1 MAAHLLH
8 KQTRNAT
15 YVVHGVC
22 RKNSINLPILQEL
35 SKKLRQN
42 TRLILHFGDVTDPF
56 FMLNLLKETS
66 PDEVYNFAA

>member
-1 MAAHLLH
+1 MTAHLLH
-8 KQTRNAT
+8 KQTHNEP

-35 SKKLRQN
+35 GKKLRQN
-42 TRLILHFGDVTDPF
+42 TRLILHYGDVSDPF
-56 FMLNLLKETS
+56 FMLNLLKETA